1 MKLILIDID
10 NTLLD
15 YDAYTEHALREGF
28 KRFDLGDFNDRVIK
42 VFHHENNLLW
52 REIEKGNLTFEELQ
66 KIRFNKVFGALNIN
80 FDGVVFEAYYR
91 DELFESAIPVK
102 NAYKMLEYLK
112 DKCVLAVASNGP
124 YNQQLHRL
132 EIADMKKY
140 FSYFFISEKLGYSK
154 PAKEF
159 FDKAFLELKED
170 ISKNEICIIGDSLTS
185 DMAGGNNAGIKTCFF
200 NKKDVELKDAKVD
213 YVIDDLVDVS
223 LYF

>member
-15 YDAYTEHALREGF
+15 YDAYTEQALIKGF
-28 KRFDLGDFNDRVIK
+28 KRFKLGDFNEHVIE
-42 VFHHENNLLW
+42 VFHHENDLLW
-52 REIEKGNLTFEELQ
+52 REIEKGTLTFEELQ
-66 KIRFNKVFGALNIN
+66 KIRFNKVFSALNID
-80 FDGVVFEAYYR
+80 FDGVRFEAYYR
-91 DELFESAIPVK
+91 DELFESAIPIK

-112 DKCVLAVASNGP
+112 DKYTLAVASNGP

-159 FDKAFLELKED
+159 FEKAFLELKED
-170 ISKNEICIIGDSLTS
+170 ISKDEICIIGDSFTS
-185 DMAGGNNAGIKTCFF
+185 DMAGGSNVGIKTCFF
-200 NKKDVELKDAKVD
+200 NKKGIELKDTKVD
-213 YVIDDLVDVS
+213 YVINDLADVS

>member
-28 KRFDLGDFNDRVIK
+28 KRFGLGDFNENVIE
-42 VFHHENNLLW
+42 VFHHENILLW
-52 REIEKGNLTFEELQ
+52 REIENGTLTFEELQ
-66 KIRFNKVFGALNIN
+66 KIRFNKVFNALNIN

-102 NAYKMLEYLK
+102 NAYKMLDYLK
-112 DKCVLAVASNGP
+112 DKYVLAVASNGP

-159 FDKAFLELKED
+159 FDKAFLELKDD
-170 ISKNEICIIGDSLTS
+170 ISKDEICIIGDSLTS

-200 NKKDVELKDAKVD
+200 NKRGIELNDPKVD
-213 YVIDDLVDVS
+213 YVINDLADVS